1 MASTIHLHLETT
13 FASVENQVRANQEH
27 SRDEVCSG
35 NVESDD
41 ALKKNCKK
49 KLNFQVVLCVCLL
62 SVAIH
67 GQENDKDLDV
77 KKLVKLFKKAKDA
90 GFDFSKVDFD
100 KVVSL

>member
-1 MASTIHLHLETT
+1 M
-13 FASVENQVRANQEH
+13 RANQEH

-35 NVESDD
+35 KVESSDV
-41 ALKKNCKK
+41 LKKELQKN
-49 KLNFQVVLCVCLL
+49 KLSFQVVLLCVGLL

-100 KVVSL
+100 KVVRSQN

>member
-1 MASTIHLHLETT
+1 M
-13 FASVENQVRANQEH
+13 RANQEH

-49 KLNFQVVLCVCLL
+49 KWNFQVVLCVCLL